1 MNNNIVQINVT
12 KNNDISKLIK
22 KSLRQHEVIAF
33 DDTLLPAPIYRWVED
48 NAKRANMP
56 QDYLGVSLIVSLSIL
71 ISYKFKVAPKSL
83 DDWDITP
90 NLWGIAIG
98 DPSIGKTPML
108 KKAISLLN
116 NLTIKSRLIV
126 HDSTIEKLAETL
138 SKQDHG
144 VLLFRDELS
153 GLFQSMQKNGREMD
167 RAFYLEGFNGDS
179 PYDSDRV
186 KRGLINIDSL
196 CLSIMGGIQPD
207 AINPLVN
214 ATITG
219 QLNDGLLQRFQLMV
233 WPEPLQRKYYDAKPD
248 YEAQNRMQ
256 DLFHKLWDQ
265 LQICEHKVLRFTP
278 EAQEK
283 FKQFYEYHETQGGL
297 DSFEPAL
304 EEHFNKYSSLLPSI
318 ALIFQ
323 IIENFDSEFISL
335 KNFQYALNWVEYLAS
350 HAKKVYSKNSNL
362 TDKALTIYRNKNQL
376 KHSFSA
382 SDVKRK
388 GWSGLKDINFISEV
402 LDLLTQQSILG
413 IQKID
418 TNNVG
423 RPKKPRYYWKV

>member
-1 MNNNIVQINVT
+1 MNNNIVQINVN
-12 KNNDISKLIK
+12 KNNDISKHVTKIL
-22 KSLRQHEVIAF
+22 SQHEVMPF
-33 DDTLLPAPIYRWVED
+33 HDSLLPGQLYQWVED
-48 NAKRANMP
+48 NARRANMP
-56 QDYLGVSLIVSLSIL
+56 PDYLGASLIASLSIL

-83 DDWDITP
+83 DDWLVTP
-90 NLWGIAIG
+90 NLWGMAIG
-98 DPSIGKTPML
+98 DPSMGKTPML
-108 KKAISLLN
+108 KKSMSLINGLEP
-116 NLTIKSRLIV
+116 KSRLIV

-138 SKQDHG
+138 SQQDHG

-153 GLFQSMQKNGREMD
+153 GLFQSMNKRGREMD

-179 PYDSDRV
+179 PYDTDRV
-186 KRGLINIDSL
+186 KRGSIHIESL
-196 CLSIMGGIQPD
+196 CISIMGGIQPD
-207 AINPLVN
+207 AINPLIN
-214 ATITG
+214 ATIKG

-233 WPEPLQRKYYDAKPD
+233 WPEPLKRKYYDAKPD
-248 YEAQNRMQ
+248 NEAQNFMQ
-256 DLFHKLWDQ
+256 ELFELLWDK
-265 LQICEHKVLRFTP
+265 LQISENKVLRFSP
-278 EAQEK
+278 ETQQK
-283 FKQFYEYHETQGGL
+283 FKDFYENHETQGGL

-423 RPKKPRYYWKV
+423 RPKKSRYYWKV